1 MSDEKQISLE
11 DIKSTRF
18 VWDRM
23 ANVMTVILAAGMI
36 GLSIFLLLK
45 YKADGMETVAAA
57 GILIFVTVFISI
69 FTPLGLIV
77 DDEYIAVKKL
87 VGRVLIKKSDII
99 SITPIDGAVVRRSAR
114 FIGSNGVYGY
124 WGKFRNR
131 TIGSFTI
138 YATNLDKLALIETAR
153 KKYIINY

>member
-1 MSDEKQISLE
+1 MTNKKQISLK